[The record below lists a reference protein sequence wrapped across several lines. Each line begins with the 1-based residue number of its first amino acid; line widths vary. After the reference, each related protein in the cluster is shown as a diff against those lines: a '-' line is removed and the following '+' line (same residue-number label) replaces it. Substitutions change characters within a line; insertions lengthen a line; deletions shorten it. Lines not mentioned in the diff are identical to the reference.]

1 MYFRED
7 MKELSNETFME
18 QFSVYAEEFAEWQ
31 AEYER
36 REKMSNYKN
45 SKVFALL
52 RKLHLVFRSAYMGD
66 KAEYNK
72 HSVEFLETFDSQ
84 MADDIFNH
92 LTEYVCQNDYDN
104 VCEAI
109 PPLEKEIS
117 IDDIFE

>member
-1 MYFRED
+1 MLFREE
-7 MKELSNETFME
+7 MKELSNESFME
-18 QFSVYAEEFAEWQ
+18 QFVVYAEEFAEWQ

-36 REKMSNYKN
+36 REKMNNYKN

-52 RKLHLVFRSAYMGD
+52 RKLHLIFRSAYMGE

-84 MADDIFNH
+84 MADDILNL
-92 LTEYVCQNDYDN
+92 LTEYVCKNDYCN

-109 PPLEKEIS
+109 PPLEEDVS
-117 IDDIFE
+117 IKDIFE